1 MQLMRH
7 DSRLVQAALQTL
19 AQNLAGKLQLLSSC
33 SNLLIHPSFGVF
45 HHHQRV
51 VNLTARLVQ
60 RFTHAETYQLD
71 ASEAEVIAR
80 GLNRYA
86 ELLADR
92 AEQDDVGNDDF
103 ASPEQRGRERE
114 LKETARL
121 LGRLK
126 AARPTRRTLR
136 AVS

>member
-1 MQLMRH
+1 MQLMGH
-7 DSRLVQAALQTL
+7 ESRLVLAALQTL
-19 AQNLAGKLQLLSSC
+19 EQSELQPLHGC
-33 SNLLIHPSFGVF
+33 RNLLIHPSFGAF
-45 HHHQRV
+45 HHHQRAK
-51 VNLTARLVQ
+51 NLTARIER
-60 RFTHAETYQLD
+60 RFALADAYSLD
-71 ASEAEVIAR
+71 ASETEVIAR

-126 AARPTRRTLR
+126 ATRPTHRTLR